1 MSAASPTGSGQPDT
15 PMGDPGG
22 AQSWG
27 GFEASPF
34 LDAGACLELLGSLY
48 PLSAS
53 MLFFRLEGFLRE
65 ADSLCLA
72 GEVSIPRRLLS
83 SNLGPTRAATSGHCN
98 ALEPIATDVVVECN
112 ASGQRCCFEF
122 VPADRKSATGW
133 QRECEGARLRIH
145 FQEDSGLSKWVIVPF
160 QLLMVACGDAST
172 GFKCFAHTV
181 EFVGDDGEP
190 LERWTYVGVSAGG
203 WMSCMDAFECEI
215 RSGTNRRFSAA
226 WQKYVGAARVVLH
239 SELVSVSQTED
250 AALDWEEREIAKLY
264 GAGGGLTAAPGCL
277 AGMRAFFEKEVLAAP
292 LVSIKERG
300 AAQANWV
307 AHADAPSLPPGLPH
321 MVALAWHGDQF
332 LKPGPEHYGDTLT
345 PAEVV
350 RLRRLFRAGETAESI
365 ATTIGAK
372 NLAVVQAAI
381 SAIGARH

>member
-1 MSAASPTGSGQPDT
+1 MSAASPTGNGQPET

-22 AQSWG
+22 ALSRV

-65 ADSLCLA
+65 ADAPCLA

-83 SNLGPTRAATSGHCN
+83 SNLDPARAATSGHCN

-122 VPADRKSATGW
+122 APADRNPATGR

-145 FQEDSGLSKWVIVPF
+145 FQEDSGLSKWVIVPL
-160 QLLMVACGDAST
+160 QLLVVSCGDAST
-172 GFKCFAHTV
+172 GFQCFAHTI
-181 EFVGDDGEP
+181 EFVDDDGEP
-190 LERWTYVGVSAGG
+190 LERWTYVGVSVGG
-203 WMSCMDAFECEI
+203 WMSCMDDFE
-215 RSGTNRRFSAA
+215 RQVRTGTSRRFSAA

-239 SELVSVSQTED
+239 SELVGVNQTED
-250 AALDWEEREIAKLY
+250 AALDWEDREIAKLS
-264 GAGGGLTAAPGCL
+264 GTGGGLNPAPGGL
-277 AGMRAFFEKEVLAAP
+277 AGIARGVLSAP
-292 LVSIKERG
+292 RVSIKERDD
-300 AAQANWV
+300 ALAKWV
-307 AHADAPSLPPGLPH
+307 THPDALPPPPGLPH
-321 MVALAWHGDQF
+321 MVALAWHGDHF
-332 LKPGPEHYGDTLT
+332 LRPDPVNHGDTLT
-345 PAEVV
+345 PAEIVE
-350 RLRRLFRAGETAESI
+350 LRRQFRAGETAESI
-365 ATTIGAK
+365 AANLGAK

-381 SAIGARH
+381 SAIGAQH